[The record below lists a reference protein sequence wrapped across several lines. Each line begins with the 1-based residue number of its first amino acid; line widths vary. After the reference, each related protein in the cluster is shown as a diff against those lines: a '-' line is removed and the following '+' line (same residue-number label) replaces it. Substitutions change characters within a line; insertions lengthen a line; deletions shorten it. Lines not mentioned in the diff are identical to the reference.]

1 MNRWLEMIKIPTAK
15 TETQNRAVERKQE
28 VTGIFAGD
36 FHIIIVKFP
45 HPQLTH
51 PPVPS
56 YNNYNAGLLIY
67 KIQEKNAMI
76 FETHAHYDD
85 EAFDSDREELLSSM
99 QENGIGHIVN
109 VSASLDSL
117 DRTRELMEQYPFVYG
132 AMGLHPDEVG
142 DMNEAVMQKLRDYCR
157 LEKTVAVGE
166 IGLDY
171 YWEKENHETQR
182 YWFERQLELAR
193 EEKLPVIIHSRDAA
207 ADTLQ
212 VMKDCRAG
220 EIGGVVHCFSYS
232 REMAG
237 EYLKMGLYLGIGGVL
252 TFKNARKLREVVEYA
267 PLDQLLLETDSPYL
281 APVPYRGKRNSSLNI
296 PLIVQQIA
304 EIKHLS
310 CEEVIEQTEQNAMHL
325 FLANQ

>member
-1 MNRWLEMIKIPTAK
+1 
-15 TETQNRAVERKQE
+15 
-28 VTGIFAGD
+28 
-36 FHIIIVKFP
+36 
-45 HPQLTH
+45 
-51 PPVPS
+51 
-56 YNNYNAGLLIY
+56 
-67 KIQEKNAMI
+67 MI

-117 DRTRELMEQYPFVYG
+117 DRTRELMEQYPFIYG

-281 APVPYRGKRNSSLNI
+281 TPIPYLGKRNSSLNI

>member
-15 TETQNRAVERKQE
+15 TETQNRAVERKQK
-28 VTGIFAGD
+28 VTGIFTCD
-36 FHIIIVKFP
+36 FHLIIVKFP

-51 PPVPS
+51 PLVLS

-310 CEEVIEQTEQNAMHL
+310 CEEVIEQTEQNAMQL